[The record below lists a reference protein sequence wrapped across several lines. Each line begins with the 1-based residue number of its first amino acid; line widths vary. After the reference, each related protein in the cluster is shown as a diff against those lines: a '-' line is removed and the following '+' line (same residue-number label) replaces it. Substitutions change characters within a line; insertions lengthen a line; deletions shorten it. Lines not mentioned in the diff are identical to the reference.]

1 MKKLLIVALI
11 VCISLLVGCSN
22 SNSNSNSNN
31 NSGSGLKE
39 IKTSDLC
46 VTHINLDAKI
56 CYGDEKKK
64 VETIVGEGE
73 GSSTLITYDNGIRVM
88 YRGDKVAGVILTE
101 ESDGVFESVIDVSM
115 GDSKK
120 VIKDKLGND
129 NAIDTIAKNLDYFYD
144 SDVKHF
150 IKETSSNKKSTKEE
164 MEKVYVISFLFDP
177 AGKADTIMWLD
188 WRMAMYLQ

>member
-11 VCISLLVGCSN
+11 VCISLLAGC
-22 SNSNSNSNN
+22 SNSNN

-46 VTHINLDAKI
+46 VTNINLDAKI